1 MNIIASFFLCS
12 DCAPCCPSVNLTDN
26 NAVLIGGTKTN
37 THGTILL
44 PIAEYENAISALSA
58 ENTASTQT
66 TAKIVGE
73 NIQISGRP
81 LAQPETKY
89 LAKPLDETESGIEIS
104 LAEFLAIQT
113 LLNAQA
119 A

>member
-1 MNIIASFFLCS
+1 MNIIASFFLCHTA
-12 DCAPCCPSVNLTDN
+12 DCCPSVNLTDSN
-26 NAVLIGGTKTN
+26 TVLIGGTKTN
-37 THGTILL
+37 ADGTILL
-44 PIAEYENAISALSA
+44 PIAEYENAISAISA

-66 TAKIVGE
+66 TANIVGE

-81 LAQPETKY
+81 LTQPETKY
-89 LAKPLDETESGIEIS
+89 LAKPLDENEAGIEIS

-113 LLNAQA
+113 LLSAQA